1 MAAIVWM
8 SGKGGLGAFWDSIS
22 AAEASSALK
31 LTLVAS
37 LVVAGIDGV
46 TGTLIAWVLVRDEF
60 RGKALVN
67 AAIDL
72 PFALPTI
79 VAGVTLLVLYGPRSP
94 VGVDLSYRRWGIAIA
109 LLFVTLPFVVRTV
122 QPVLLELDQEVEEA
136 AASLGASPLQTFRR
150 IVFPNILPAVLS
162 GVALAFARAI
172 GEFGSVVLISGNLPF
187 KTEVASVYIF
197 GRIESGDPRSAS
209 AVSVLLLV
217 ISLAVLLGIG
227 AVRRRATRHERA

>member
-22 AAEASSALK
+22 AAEAFSALK
-31 LTLVAS
+31 LTLLAS
-37 LVVAGIDGV
+37 LVVAGIDAV

-94 VGVDLSYRRWGIAIA
+94 VGVDLSYQRWGIAIA
-109 LLFVTLPFVVRTV
+109 LLFSS
-122 QPVLLELDQEVEEA
+122 EM
-136 AASLGASPLQTFRR
+136 
-150 IVFPNILPAVLS
+150 
-162 GVALAFARAI
+162 
-172 GEFGSVVLISGNLPF
+172 
-187 KTEVASVYIF
+187 
-197 GRIESGDPRSAS
+197 
-209 AVSVLLLV
+209 VSQ
-217 ISLAVLLGIG
+217 
-227 AVRRRATRHERA
+227 